1 MKTRRELA
9 ITYPLSRAALP
20 PMIDRSYHSRE
31 PDIQGP
37 LYTVIAYHVAAGA
50 HCVETLAAET
60 ATAAAVQLRR
70 RLGCERGDLEIVA
83 VIWGR
88 ANFEPVD
95 ASEVALAPHCGPAE

>member
-1 MKTRRELA
+1 MA
-9 ITYPLSRAALP
+9 QSRGYGLVNDDLNPAT
-20 PMIDRSYHSRE
+20 IDRSDHSRE

-60 ATAAAVQLRR
+60 ATAVQLRR
-70 RLGCERGDLEIVA
+70 KLGCERGDLEIVA